1 MLQRQPVVT
10 VTGSE
15 AQLRGNWRRCGKKV
29 SGSAAG
35 PIVAVRRSTFA
46 MARAFTVLLVDDDD
60 LVRAPLAA
68 LLELHGVRVLTAT
81 SAIEAIRILG
91 QERADV
97 LFTDIVMPDQDG
109 IELAK
114 HAKVLQPHLRVM
126 FATGYFSR
134 AASAEQLGKL
144 LFKPLR
150 ADEVQ
155 AALDDVLADKSP
167 PPRKRR

>member
-1 MLQRQPVVT
+1 
-10 VTGSE
+10 
-15 AQLRGNWRRCGKKV
+15 
-29 SGSAAG
+29 
-35 PIVAVRRSTFA
+35 
-46 MARAFTVLLVDDDD
+46 MARTFTVLFVDDDD

-68 LLELHGVRVLTAT
+68 LLKLHGVRVLTAT
-81 SAIEAIRILG
+81 SAIEAISILTR
-91 QERADV
+91 ERADV

-114 HAKVLQPHLRVM
+114 HAKKLQPDLRIM

-134 AASAEQLGKL
+134 AAAAERLGKL

-155 AALDDVLADKSP
+155 AALDDVLADASSP
-167 PPRKRR
+167 RRERR

>member
-1 MLQRQPVVT
+1 
-10 VTGSE
+10 
-15 AQLRGNWRRCGKKV
+15 
-29 SGSAAG
+29 
-35 PIVAVRRSTFA
+35 
-46 MARAFTVLLVDDDD
+46 MARTFTVLLVDDDD

-68 LLELHGVRVLTAT
+68 LLKLHGVRVLTAV
-81 SAIEAIRILG
+81 SATEALSILTR
-91 QERADV
+91 ERADV

-114 HAKVLQPHLRVM
+114 QAKKLQPDLRIM

-134 AASAEQLGKL
+134 AASAERLGKL

-155 AALDDVLADKSP
+155 AALDDVLGDASP
-167 PPRKRR
+167 PRGERR